1 MKIQDI
7 VALAKAGYKIDEIKE
22 LLATPIP
29 DQDEPD
35 QTTQDAQGTDTT
47 DTQTEQDA
55 QGTDTTDTQPTQE
68 QTVDY
73 KALYEESQRK
83 LAIAQQQNVHE
94 NVSNNNNIN
103 EDDKLADIIGGILS

>member
-29 DQDEPD
+29 DQDEPN
-35 QTTQDAQGTDTT
+35 QTTQDEQGTDTTDTQPAQGTDTT
-47 DTQTEQDA
+47 DTQT
-55 QGTDTTDTQPTQE
+55 TQE
-68 QTVDY
+68 QEVDY

>member
-29 DQDEPD
+29 EQDEPN
-35 QTTQDAQGTDTT
+35 QTTQDEQGTDTTDTQPAQGTDTT
-47 DTQTEQDA
+47 DTQT
-55 QGTDTTDTQPTQE
+55 TQE
-68 QTVDY
+68 QEVDY

>member
-29 DQDEPD
+29 DQDEPE
-35 QTTQDAQGTDTT
+35 QTTQGEQGTDTT
-47 DTQTEQDA
+47 GTQTKQDTQ
-55 QGTDTTDTQPTQE
+55 GTDTQPTQE